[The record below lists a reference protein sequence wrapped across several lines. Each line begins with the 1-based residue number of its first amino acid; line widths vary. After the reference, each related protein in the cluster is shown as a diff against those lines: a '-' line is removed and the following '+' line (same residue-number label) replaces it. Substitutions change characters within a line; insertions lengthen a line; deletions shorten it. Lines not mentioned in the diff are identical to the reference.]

1 MRRFFVSLFIVTAG
15 LLPAF
20 CQDIV
25 LDPRFN
31 GTSDIY
37 AMAFRPA
44 PGGMECWLTVAADE
58 RDDGRRQLARVV
70 YRDGAFTEAEVL
82 TDPALNDPAALYD
95 GVPAFHPCDPNQVVI
110 VSDRPSSGTARRS
123 NDLYMVRYKGEAW
136 SAKRMSIS
144 SDAWDDTPC
153 FNKQGN
159 VLYFSS
165 DRRRPGSGTADI
177 YMARLYGDQ
186 WTDPV
191 LLTQVCTD
199 STHETSPFVF
209 GDTLYFSSNRSG
221 DQDIYAIALDPQTG
235 YPQGEPLPLAV
246 SGVNARGADE
256 HHPVVS
262 PGGTWMV
269 FSSDREVNGNR
280 TYRLYYRRTQR
291 TPGTDLSLRVTART
305 RVRDAEKVRFF
316 GALDSIYAVATNVR
330 VTDLATGS
338 TQMLVTNGEGVVT
351 IPFGQT
357 AAAMHPTYDMLWRRF
372 IVEAIPT
379 QPSLVSSVDTIMIA
393 SQGCNTAIEHVIYLL
408 DTSSMERKCEF
419 TFRTFNVPF
428 FVTTYWCPTTRK
440 YRTFT
445 PCASLFT
452 DDLVCEHLQQPDH
465 CTTNEVYTYKFEPA
479 KLTRIRRGSE
489 NCVAYDEFEDN
500 GEQWATEVDRSI
512 EHMRDEVRSAL
523 LDGCVQSAIAAGMS
537 VEVTYIGT
545 TDDRTIDPDCKY
557 TGMSIDMVRS
567 YAPHIQIDSAIMP
580 FIATG
585 RSFNRGGYGGKAGGN
600 QLLSDLRSL
609 YFAILFDNLC
619 RETIP
624 AYAALQQ
631 RGQLVVRS
639 RGQAID
645 NRDLPFALKR
655 AAGVEIRIPEY
666 TQRFSGQTPVANR
679 RVVYCDQAM
688 TCVEGR

>member
-1 MRRFFVSLFIVTAG
+1 MRRFFLSLYMFTAG
-15 LLPAF
+15 LSPAF

-37 AMAFRPA
+37 AMAFRPVSS
-44 PGGMECWLTVAADE
+44 GMECWLTVAADG
-58 RDDGRRQLARVV
+58 RDDGRRRLARVV
-70 YRDGAFTEAEVL
+70 YRDRAFSEAEIL

-95 GVPAFHPCDPNQVVI
+95 GVPTFHPCNPDQVVI
-110 VSDRPSSGTARRS
+110 VSDRPTAGTARRS
-123 NDLYMVRYKGEAW
+123 NDLYMVRYQGDAW
-136 SAKRMSIS
+136 SAKRMSIN

-159 VLYFSS
+159 ILYFSS
-165 DRRRPGSGTADI
+165 DRRRPGSGTADL
-177 YMARLYGDQ
+177 YLARLYGNE
-186 WTDPV
+186 WLEPE
-191 LLTQVCTD
+191 LLTQLCSD
-199 STHETSPFVF
+199 STHETSPFVI
-209 GDTLYFSSNRSG
+209 GDTMYFSSNRSG
-221 DQDIYAIALDPQTG
+221 DHDIYAVALDPTTG
-235 YPQGEPLPLAV
+235 HPKGEALPLAV
-246 SGVNARGADE
+246 SGVNAPAADE

-269 FSSDREVNGNR
+269 FSSDRAVDDKRN
-280 TYRLYYRRTQR
+280 YRLYYRRMEHTA
-291 TPGTDLSLRVTART
+291 GADLSLRVTART
-305 RVRDAEKVRFF
+305 RIRDAEKVRFF
-316 GALDSIYAVATNVR
+316 GALDSIYAVSTTVR
-330 VTDLATGS
+330 VTDLSTGTTQILATNS
-338 TQMLVTNGEGVVT
+338 V
-351 IPFGQT
+351 
-357 AAAMHPTYDMLWRRF
+357 
-372 IVEAIPT
+372 VEAVPT
-379 QPSLVSSVDTIMIA
+379 HPSFVSSVDTIVLG
-393 SQGCNTAIEHVIYLL
+393 SRGCNKSIEHVIYVH
-408 DTSSMERKCEF
+408 DTTSMERTCEF

-440 YRTFT
+440 YRTYT
-445 PCASLFT
+445 PCTSLFT
-452 DDLVCEHLQQPDH
+452 DDLVSEHLQQPDH
-465 CTTNEVYTYKFEPA
+465 CVTNEVYTYTFQPA
-479 KLTRIRRGSE
+479 TLRRTRRGSE
-489 NCVAYDEFEDN
+489 NCVAYNEFEEN
-500 GEQWATEVDRSI
+500 GEQWAAEVDRSI

-523 LDGCVQSAIAAGMS
+523 LDGCVQTAIAAGMA

-557 TGMSIDMVRS
+557 TGMSMDMVRS
-567 YAPHIQIDSAIMP
+567 YAPHIQVDSAIMP

-624 AYAALQQ
+624 AYATLQQ
-631 RGQLVVRS
+631 RGQLIVRS

-666 TQRFSGQTPVANR
+666 TQRFSGQTPIANR
-679 RVVYCDQAM
+679 RVIYCEEAM
-688 TCVEGR
+688 PCVEGR

>member
-1 MRRFFVSLFIVTAG
+1 MRRFFLSLFILLAG
-15 LLPAF
+15 HFPAF
-20 CQDIV
+20 CQDLV

-44 PGGMECWLTVAADE
+44 SSGMECWLTVAADG
-58 RDDGRRQLARVV
+58 RDDGRRRLARVV
-70 YRDGAFTEAEVL
+70 YRDGAFSEAEIL

-95 GVPAFHPCDPNQVVI
+95 GVPTFYPCNPDQVVI
-110 VSDRPSSGTARRS
+110 VSDRPTPGTARRS
-123 NDLYMVRYKGEAW
+123 NDLYMVRYQGDAW
-136 SAKRMSIS
+136 SAKRMSIN

-153 FNKQGN
+153 FNKQGKI
-159 VLYFSS
+159 LYFSS
-165 DRRRPGSGTADI
+165 DRRRPGSGTADL
-177 YMARLYGDQ
+177 YLARLYGNE
-186 WTDPV
+186 WLEPE
-191 LLTQVCTD
+191 LLTQLCSD
-199 STHETSPFVF
+199 STHETSPFVI
-209 GDTLYFSSNRSG
+209 GDTMYFSSNRSG
-221 DQDIYAIALDPQTG
+221 DHDIYAVALDPTTG
-235 YPQGEPLPLAV
+235 HPKGEALPLAV
-246 SGVNARGADE
+246 TGVNVPAADE

-269 FSSDREVNGNR
+269 FSSDRVVDGKRN
-280 TYRLYYRRTQR
+280 YRLYYRRMER
-291 TPGTDLSLRVTART
+291 TTGTDLSLRVTART
-305 RVRDAEKVRFF
+305 RIRDAEKVRFF
-316 GALDSIYAVATNVR
+316 GALDSIYAVSTTVR
-330 VTDLATGS
+330 VTDLTTGTTQILATNS
-338 TQMLVTNGEGVVT
+338 EGIVT
-351 IPFGQT
+351 IPYAQT
-357 AAAMHPTYDMLWRRF
+357 AAATHPTYDMLWRKYV
-372 IVEAIPT
+372 VEAVPT
-379 QPSLVSSVDTIMIA
+379 HPSFVSSVDTIVLG
-393 SQGCNTAIEHVIYLL
+393 SRGCNKAIEHVIYVH
-408 DTSSMERKCEF
+408 DTTSMERTCEF

-440 YRTFT
+440 YRTYT

-465 CTTNEVYTYKFEPA
+465 CVTNEVYTYTFQPA
-479 KLTRIRRGSE
+479 TLRRTRRGSE
-489 NCVAYDEFEDN
+489 NCVAYNEFEEN
-500 GEQWATEVDRSI
+500 GEQWAAEVDRSI

-523 LDGCVQSAIAAGMS
+523 LDGCVQTAIAAGMA

-557 TGMSIDMVRS
+557 TGMSMDMVRS
-567 YAPHIQIDSAIMP
+567 YAPHIQVDSAIMP

-624 AYAALQQ
+624 AYATLQQ
-631 RGQLVVRS
+631 RGQLIVSS

-666 TQRFSGQTPVANR
+666 TQRFSGQTPIANR
-679 RVVYCDQAM
+679 RVIYCEEAM
-688 TCVEGR
+688 PCVEGR